1 MRRAVTAFLPLLF
14 ALLFSGTLQAQQFG
28 QVIYVGDN
36 TADIFMADLTN
47 ANYSKV
53 EFYRGAKLLGTVNLN
68 AQDGRIITDYGL
80 AKGNPYQYQFRAYR
94 TAGGFL
100 DGTLIDGI
108 VNGGDM
114 RGILLH
120 PDTIS
125 MQVDM
130 IDSVHVW
137 PGGDL
142 HFAKGADVS
151 WILGSAGNVP
161 GLKVF
166 GSSDPG
172 QVWHGVFSA
181 SGGRL
186 KHVNVDCYGQ
196 VGPLKDFTLSAC
208 IVDINNPDTETNL
221 DNVTLNSMTIQ
232 SQVFKSVIMHSGN
245 KIRAIDC
252 ALTEEA
258 LLSGAIHAENCVV
271 DGDATIVGSSVI
283 NTVVNMGQ
291 LTIKP
296 AGMPT
301 RVEHCTITNGNV
313 SLSNKTIVRYN
324 EFGMFAS
331 LNLSPFG
338 GGFDPTD
345 VAGVHVNY
353 NHFVRTLDQIGNV
366 SNFQADSID
375 ARFNYWGRCEGPK
388 SSERAS
394 MGKVFIDPFLRV
406 EYPESSYWGE
416 IIPSKTK
423 IIANGEDSIV
433 FSGHFYNVITGKDTA
448 GVVVN
453 YRIEIQGEELYNG
466 STTTDAQGFF
476 SLTIKVPAKYSQV
489 TGAAAYFT
497 TNLQC
502 IEKAFF
508 LTIEKQTGPDLE
520 VYNPEIV
527 QVLKAENAFV
537 PNKGFAVKATIL
549 SSEPV
554 TTPFKVIVEANG
566 TTYETFHILKR
577 DFIAVDYSMENP
589 LTEMTMA
596 SIQPVTLVWFVDET
610 GFGAGDVEVVV
621 TVDPTDAV
629 NTKGRIVEAN
639 EFNNSMSAFAVAK
652 NTLYG
657 NEGNAALSVFVQ
669 GAENHPNPGRVGMW
683 ADSTADFLEAAW
695 PMSVGQTQFTT
706 SDQIADYGY
715 IGAADTL
722 LQETWQPY
730 LTKVYKQ
737 MVLANPAF
745 DRYMLGVPPDW
756 FETKLDR
763 QEFNHGASQTL
774 LWSGI
779 WDFTVASTDHWKH
792 GAHVLGH
799 TFNLRRQDL
808 DPDNIDMKEQ
818 YHENF
823 IGVDVVDGYDIRY
836 DRIVSNFLEN
846 KASQR
851 MKAKCFMGGSQ
862 LPDPL
867 AFNFYIWIND
877 IEYNALL
884 GAVEEFTT
892 RKSGL
897 RKGAT
902 IEKALF
908 VEGVIDSSS
917 RGITFGPWARVA
929 DATPSSMVPAT
940 YATHTFKV
948 LDASD
953 QEIASYLYRPT
964 FRALG
969 LDEVDAMTGPDPLME
984 KEHFAFVVPCPDNAR
999 KVIVEEGGSIV
1010 AERIISQN
1018 KPVVTINFPT
1028 NMEDVKDEK
1037 FLASWSATDPDGE
1050 TQFWY
1055 TVWFSTNRGTTWS
1068 TVQFENEAM
1077 ADSIFGAKHRSG
1089 YMLRVVA
1096 NDGVNNSDPVE
1107 VEFSILTSAERVPT
1121 PAAFELRQNYPNP
1134 FNPSTSLSFTL
1145 PTAGEV
1151 SLTIFDA
1158 LGRQVEALVE
1168 GYRGAGTHHATFNAA
1183 GLPSGS
1189 YLAVLR
1195 SGNHVASVRM
1205 TLAR

>member
-1 MRRAVTAFLPLLF
+1 MRRAVTAFLPLLL
-14 ALLFSGTLQAQQFG
+14 ALLFSGTLQAQPFG

-36 TADIFMADLTN
+36 TADIFFFDLTN
-47 ANYSKV
+47 ANFSKV

-68 AQDGRIITDYGL
+68 AQDGRVITDYGL
-80 AKGNPYQYQFRAYR
+80 TKGNPYQYQYRAYR

-100 DGTLIDGI
+100 DGTLINGI
-108 VNGGDM
+108 FMGGDM
-114 RGILLH
+114 QGILIH

-125 MQVDM
+125 MQTDLV
-130 IDSVHVW
+130 DSVHVW
-137 PGGDL
+137 PGGNL
-142 HFAKGADVS
+142 HFANGADVS
-151 WILGSAGNVP
+151 WIMGTAGILPGIKVYGSDNPAQ
-161 GLKVF
+161 L
-166 GSSDPG
+166 
-172 QVWHGVFSA
+172 WHGTFSA

-186 KHVNVDCYGQ
+186 KHLNINCFGQ
-196 VGPLKDFTLSAC
+196 IGPLKNFTLSAC
-208 IVDINNPDTETNL
+208 VFDIDNPDTESIL
-221 DNVTLNSMTIQ
+221 DKVTLNSMTIQ
-232 SQVFKSVIMHSGN
+232 SQVFKSEILHAGN
-245 KIRAIDC
+245 KIRATDC
-252 ALTEEA
+252 ELTEEA
-258 LLSGAIHAENCVV
+258 LMSGVFHADGCLVQ
-271 DGDATIVGSSVI
+271 GDATIIGSTVI

-291 LTIKP
+291 ITIKP

-301 RVEHCTITNGNV
+301 ALEHCTITNGNV
-313 SLSNKTIVRYN
+313 SLSNRTVVRYN
-324 EFGMFAS
+324 EFGMLAS

-338 GGFDPTD
+338 GGFDPSD
-345 VAGVHVNY
+345 IAGVHVNY
-353 NHFVRTLDQIGNV
+353 NHFVRTLDAIGNI

-394 MGKVFIDPFLRV
+394 MGKVFLDPFLRV
-406 EYPESSYWGE
+406 EYPQSSYWGE

-433 FSGHFYNVITGKDTA
+433 FSGHFYNVITGRDTA
-448 GVVVN
+448 GVVIN
-453 YRIEIQGEELYNG
+453 YRIEIQGEQLYNG

-476 SLTIKVPAKYSQV
+476 SITIKVPPRFSQV

-497 TNLQC
+497 TSLQC
-502 IEKAFF
+502 IERSFF
-508 LTIEKQTGPDLE
+508 LTLEKQTGPDLE
-520 VYNPEIV
+520 VYEPEIV
-527 QVLKAENAFV
+527 QVLNAEQAFV
-537 PNKGFAVKATIL
+537 PHKGFAVKATIL
-549 SSEPV
+549 TSEAV
-554 TTPFKVIVEANG
+554 STPFKVVVEANG

-577 DFIAVDYSMENP
+577 ENISVNYSMENP

-596 SIQPVTLVWFVDET
+596 SVTPVTLIWFVDET
-610 GFGAGDVEVVV
+610 GFGAGDVEVTV
-621 TVDPTDAV
+621 TVDPADAT
-629 NTKGRIVEAN
+629 NTKGRVVEAN
-639 EFNNSMSAFAVAK
+639 EFNNSKSAFAVAK
-652 NTLYG
+652 NTLFG
-657 NEGNAALSVFVQ
+657 NEGDAALKVFVQ
-669 GAENHPNPGRVGMW
+669 GAEQHPNPGRVGMW
-683 ADSTADFLEAAW
+683 ADSTAAFLEAAW
-695 PMSVGQTQFTT
+695 PMSAGQAQFTA
-706 SDQIADYGY
+706 SDNIADYGY

-745 DRYMLGVPPDW
+745 DRYMLGVPANW

-799 TFNLRRQDL
+799 TFSLRRQDL
-808 DPDNIDMKEQ
+808 DPGNIDMKEQ

-851 MKAKCFMGGSQ
+851 MKAKCFMGSSQ
-862 LPDPL
+862 LPDQF

-877 IEYNALL
+877 LDYNALL
-884 GAVEEFTT
+884 GAVEEFAAK
-892 RKSGL
+892 KSEL

-902 IEKALF
+902 VEKALF

-917 RGITFGPWARVA
+917 RAIDFGPWARIA
-929 DATPSSMVPAT
+929 DATPSSMVPAM

-969 LDEVDAMTGPDPLME
+969 LDEVDALTGPDPLME

-999 KVIVEEGGSIV
+999 KVVVEEGGNII
-1010 AERIISQN
+1010 AERILSPN

-1037 FLASWSATDPDGE
+1037 FLASWSASDPDGD
-1050 TQFWY
+1050 TRFWY

-1077 ADSIFGAKHRSG
+1077 ADSIFGAKNRSG

-1151 SLTIFDA
+1151 SLTVFDA
-1158 LGRQVEALVE
+1158 LGRQIETLVE